1 MSEIQTLFVLLE
13 PDFSKQR
20 APQPTSIYLSRSV
33 TDGICPDSNIQDLSH
48 AKHRL
53 SLPLASFLQPIYLLS
68 LLKLPACPTLPNMA
82 FSTPPTAQ
90 EGLAGFT
97 SVITSYEHRVGHACR
112 AVASHLP
119 PLLKSLPAEGGTVLD
134 NACGT
139 GAATE
144 ELLKV
149 FPKAQVSA
157 ADVVPTMIESFRSII
172 AAKSELAA
180 QVKDLRIED
189 GQKLTYADNSFDA
202 SITNFGI
209 FFFPDPVAG
218 AKQIH
223 RTLKPGGTAAVTLWK
238 TFGFKPILWEVQ
250 DRVKPANPLTELPL
264 MEPWC
269 DPKLLEKTLKE
280 GGFGN
285 VEFTVVEE
293 GMWGKDKEDF
303 KLVLLENF
311 GALVSRN
318 WTDEEKAK
326 LAPITSQV
334 LDEMQDKFCVTD
346 GKKVGCMMEAW
357 VAVSTK

>member
-1 MSEIQTLFVLLE
+1 MAS
-13 PDFSKQR
+13 S
-20 APQPTSIYLSRSV
+20 AP
-33 TDGICPDSNIQDLSH
+33 
-48 AKHRL
+48 
-53 SLPLASFLQPIYLLS
+53 AS
-68 LLKLPACPTLPNMA
+68 
-82 FSTPPTAQ
+82 AQ

-97 SVITSYEHRVGHACR
+97 SVIASYEHRVGHACR

-144 ELLKV
+144 ELFEV

-157 ADVVPTMIESFRSII
+157 VDVVPAMVESFRSIV
-172 AAKSELAA
+172 AANPVLAA
-180 QVKDLRIED
+180 QVKDLRVED
-189 GQKLTYADNSFDA
+189 GQNLSYADNSFDA
-202 SITNFGI
+202 NITNFGI

-250 DRVKPANPLTELPL
+250 DRVRPANPLSELPL

-285 VEFTVVEE
+285 VEFSVVKE

-303 KLVLLENF
+303 KLVCLENF

-326 LAPITSQV
+326 LAPVTSQV
-334 LDEMQDKFCVTD
+334 VDEMQDKFCVKD
-346 GKKVGCMMEAW
+346 REKVGCMMEAW
-357 VAVSTK
+357 VAISTK